1 MSRPQTPEDQKIIMN
16 EDIVDTP
23 QSEREKQRRAMLG
36 QNRGDNRPSASM
48 YSAAR
53 YIQQVNNLP
62 STQRRSQANVDLGK
76 VFDKED
82 ENPKPSDNTGGG
94 ILEMFGLA
102 GGRRRRR
109 KSRRKS
115 RRRRKR
121 TKKKRRRKS
130 RRKRK
135 RSRRRRRRK

>member
-1 MSRPQTPEDQKIIMN
+1 MSRPQTPEDQKIMMN
-16 EDIVDTP
+16 EDIEDTP
-23 QSEREKQRRAMLG
+23 QAEREKHRRAMLG
-36 QNRGDNRPSASM
+36 QNRGDNRPSPSM

-62 STQRRSQANVDLGK
+62 GITSKSDNRMREMIVEGET
-76 VFDKED
+76 
-82 ENPKPSDNTGGG
+82 KPSENSGGF
-94 ILEMFGLA
+94 LEMFGLA